1 MTILELSE
9 RDLRKALRAHLMARK
24 TPNIPEA
31 QLKQTKELW
40 ELRKQIVI
48 LCAKAKVDA
57 EEGDEK

>member
-1 MTILELSE
+1 MTALELAE

-31 QLKQTKELW
+31 QLKQTKELL